1 MMKKVSVIGIVFVI
15 LGILI
20 AAGPHSIFHVC
31 SSSMAVCNK
40 TADVEIYIGLSI
52 VLEGILIFFIRNFA
66 ARLIF
71 SIAGIIS
78 GLFTI
83 LVPTVIVGVCANP
96 NMACNRTTRPA
107 LIILGSFTILF
118 SIIYIIYLI
127 VNRKKYLE
135 EGMATDEK

>member
-1 MMKKVSVIGIVFVI
+1 MKKVSVMGIV
-15 LGILI
+15 LI
-20 AAGPHSIFHVC
+20 IIGVLVAAGPHSIFHVC
-31 SSSMAVCNK
+31 NSSMAACNK

-83 LVPTVIVGVCANP
+83 LVPTVIVGTCANP
-96 NMACNRTTRPA
+96 NMACNLRTKPA

-118 SIIYIIYLI
+118 CIIYIIYI
-127 VNRKKYLE
+127 IIKRKKHLE
-135 EGMATDEK
+135 EGMMADEK